1 VKPFIETLYEIRDSS
16 LDPGQTTDRK
26 ATLVVVPRKEDI
38 PLAKS
43 LFSKMFSKLGLDA
56 EQEAGFI
63 ALEGITYPFK
73 KLVDVYEFKKLI
85 LCGIQTSEL
94 SIHSDLPFH
103 APVHMGMVYLLRT
116 DTPARLEAGSME
128 FKSAFWQAF
137 RTGYPTSQ

>member
-43 LFSKMFSKLGLDA
+43 LFS
-56 EQEAGFI
+56 I